1 MALEWL
7 SFCHDDDVDTAVPA
21 SSLLGCWS
29 KLNFFDGRGAFLWY
43 SGLGLAA
50 FPAPG

>member
-7 SFCHDDDVDTAVPA
+7 SFCHDDDVDTATVPE
-21 SSLLGCWS
+21 LRCWS

-50 FPAPG
+50 LPAPG